1 MKVVSIVYVF
11 LRCAV
16 IWLCVAP
23 VFAIQSIALADDF
36 NFGIGEGIEYLED
49 PTHELDFYQV
59 LNGEQDWQVNEDSVF
74 NKGYNPSTWWL
85 KFKLTNDQQVF
96 SEWFLEISYAVIDY
110 LDIYV
115 VDEHGN
121 FKTYQMGDKLRF
133 QNRPIEHRYFV
144 VPLEI
149 PWSSYRDV
157 YIKVRSTSSIQIPL
171 TMWERD
177 AFNAADIGR
186 TAIQGLYYG
195 GLVIIAIYNLLIY
208 LALGERTYLHY
219 VGYVLA
225 MFLFMASLNGW
236 AFQFL
241 WPYATEWNDTAI
253 LVSLTLVVFF
263 GAAFAG
269 RFLDLKN
276 ISRPLNILVYVFI
289 IFSAL
294 IAILCFFIP
303 YTLGIR
309 IVISFAVLGC
319 LYAFTAG
326 VYAWKKGNQSASI
339 YVVAWTGLFV
349 GGIVLALNKVHLLPR
364 NIFTDY
370 ATQFGSLMEVVLLSF
385 ALAERI
391 NKEKALRFQAQQDAL
406 TIQQQANEELEHR
419 VAERTLELEE
429 ANRKLQELSD
439 TDQLTGLKNRRYL
452 NQYLDK
458 EVARAARYPHELAV
472 LLIDIDHF
480 KSVNDNHGH
489 LVGDD
494 CLQEVAKRISN
505 QMRWPTDLA
514 ARYGGEEFCVVL
526 PETDLKGA
534 ETVAERIRAKVNEH
548 PVETRDVELPS
559 SVSIGV
565 HVGIPASPD
574 VVNDFLAAADEALY
588 RAKENGRNRVETSN
602 ISKTKNGAA

>member
-588 RAKENGRNRVETSN
+588 RAKENGRNRVETS
-602 ISKTKNGAA
+602 SEV